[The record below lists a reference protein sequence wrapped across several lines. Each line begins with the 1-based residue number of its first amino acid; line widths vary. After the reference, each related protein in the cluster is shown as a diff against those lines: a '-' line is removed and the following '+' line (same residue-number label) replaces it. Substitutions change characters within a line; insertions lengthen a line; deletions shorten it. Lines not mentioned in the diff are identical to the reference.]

1 MPDYTPV
8 NNVDSITLTA
18 SAAITGGQVL
28 VSTGIN
34 TVAPSAGQTVKALG
48 VALHDAPSGGR
59 VTLAVLPGAVH
70 EVPVQGVAVVA
81 SSTALVPD
89 AAGTVSAGASLG
101 AAAAAGTLLGIALN
115 GATGPAKIRFIGA

>member
-18 SAAITGGQVL
+18 SAAVTGGTVM

-34 TVAPSAGQTVKALG
+34 TCGPAAGQTVKAIG

-59 VTLAVLPGAVH
+59 VALAVLPGAIH
-70 EVPVQGVAVVA
+70 EVAVNGVAVVA
-81 SSTALVPD
+81 AGAALVPD
-89 AAGTVSAGASLG
+89 AAGTVSGGTLATL
-101 AAAAAGTLLGIALN
+101 AAAGTLLGVALN